1 VAVETVTGYLTVA
14 AAVGSGLVAGLF
26 FTFSVVVMPALARLP
41 PTHGAVL
48 MQTINRV
55 ILRPLFL
62 TLFVGTAMVCAAVVL
77 LAPTDLLR
85 VVGAVLYM
93 LGAFG
98 VTMVV
103 NVPLN
108 NVLDA
113 VAPES
118 PELPGEWTRYTARW
132 TPWNHVR
139 TVASTAA
146 ALALGL
152 LPAL

>member
-1 VAVETVTGYLTVA
+1 MTAAIQNLTVA
-14 AAVGSGLVAGLF
+14 AAVGCGLVAGLF
-26 FTFSVVVMPALARLP
+26 FTFSVVVMPALSRLAP
-41 PTHGAVL
+41 AQGAVL

-62 TLFVGTAMVCAAVVL
+62 VPFLGTALVCAAVVL
-77 LAPTDLLR
+77 LAPTDPLR
-85 VVGAVLYM
+85 VVGAALYVV
-93 LGAFG
+93 GAFG
-98 VTMVV
+98 VTIVV

-108 NVLDA
+108 NALDA

-118 PELPGEWTRYTARW
+118 SELPGVWERYTARW

-139 TVASTAA
+139 TVTSAAA
-146 ALALGL
+146 ALVLTV

>member
-1 VAVETVTGYLTVA
+1 LETVTEYLTVA

-26 FTFSVVVMPALARLP
+26 FSFSVVVMPALARLP
-41 PTHGAVL
+41 PVHGAVT

-62 TLFVGTAMVCAAVVL
+62 TLFLGTAMVCGAVVL

-85 VVGAVLYM
+85 VVGAVLYL

-98 VTMVV
+98 VTIVV

-118 PELPGEWTRYTARW
+118 PELPGEWARYTARW

-146 ALALGL
+146 ALVLGL